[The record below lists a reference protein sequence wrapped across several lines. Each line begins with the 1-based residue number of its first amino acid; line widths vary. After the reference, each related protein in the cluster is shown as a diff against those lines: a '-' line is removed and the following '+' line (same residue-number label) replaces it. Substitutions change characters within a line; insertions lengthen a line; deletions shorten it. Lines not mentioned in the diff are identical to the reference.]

1 MEKLKSKKKHNL
13 LYASGGVN
21 VNWVDWSLDRV
32 LILFVGLAF
41 FMIFIQV
48 TLFHYRQNFRHWSM
62 WIPVLATPVFS
73 ILAVAL
79 SFYNI
84 EWLRTTLAW
93 LLAVGI
99 LSGMLGTYMHIKG
112 VGDRVGGYELRNFL
126 IGPPLTLPAMVT
138 AMSTLGLFALYWR

>member
-1 MEKLKSKKKHNL
+1 L
-13 LYASGGVN
+13 
-21 VNWVDWSLDRV
+21 NWVDWSLDRI

-79 SFYNI
+79 AFYNI
-84 EWLRTTLAW
+84 GWLRTMLAW

-99 LSGMLGTYMHIKG
+99 VAGMFGTYMHIKG